1 MRWCMFTLYRSYCDD
16 DATFYYDLQKTGP
29 LTTWLK
35 KKKDAT
41 LRRRTTSWSDVQSEP
56 SKSSLSWCGPQQVT
70 VQDLLDLV
78 LIMGFLPR
86 TASPLVRVWRRCC
99 PRLLNWTTLWPKSQV
114 LDTNAAT
121 YRPVFYILFF
131 LAAFWHEFKVK
142 LKKTPKKP
150 VHILVWYY
158 ELNSNHPVTWMGFW
172 ANCLACDAT
181 SFG

>member
-1 MRWCMFTLYRSYCDD
+1 MMHVYTLSFLLRQRCNILLRSSKNWS
-16 DATFYYDLQKTGP
+16 FNHMI
-29 LTTWLK
+29 K

-142 LKKTPKKP
+142 LKKNPKKNLF
-150 VHILVWYY
+150 IYL
-158 ELNSNHPVTWMGFW
+158 SDIM
-172 ANCLACDAT
+172 
-181 SFG
+181 S

>member
-1 MRWCMFTLYRSYCDD
+1 MHVYTLSFLLRRRCNILLRSSKNWS
-16 DATFYYDLQKTGP
+16 FNHMI
-29 LTTWLK
+29 K

-142 LKKTPKKP
+142 LKKTPKKTCSYTCL
-150 VHILVWYY
+150 ILWAKFQPPCH
-158 ELNSNHPVTWMGFW
+158 LNGLLS
-172 ANCLACDAT
+172 
-181 SFG
+181 